1 MGDYRV
7 ESREHRYKDLD
18 FGHLCSIL
26 YYLNST
32 LGNLKQKSHNP
43 LVSQKIISTFAGYF
57 RVQAFG
63 PIQKEMISET
73 QFLYR
78 RGSAKGDHF
87 FIYEAFQL

>member
-1 MGDYRV
+1 MYRL
-7 ESREHRYKDLD
+7 RR
-18 FGHLCSIL
+18 FQL
-26 YYLNST
+26 YALLFMLYALPKSKF
-32 LGNLKQKSHNP
+32 KQKFHNP

-57 RVQAFG
+57 RVQASG

>member
-1 MGDYRV
+1 M
-7 ESREHRYKDLD
+7 HRHRRFQLYS
-18 FGHLCSIL
+18 LCSML
-26 YYLNST
+26 YSLLMS
-32 LGNLKQKSHNP
+32 NLKQKFHNP

>member
-1 MGDYRV
+1 M
-7 ESREHRYKDLD
+7 HRLWRYQLYALFFMLYALLKKLYALLKSNYKQN
-18 FGHLCSIL
+18 FR
-26 YYLNST
+26 
-32 LGNLKQKSHNP
+32 NP

-78 RGSAKGDHF
+78 RGSAKGNHF